1 MDTVQKL
8 LQSLNF
14 QIKNLGIPPTYLKA
28 GAIVFLLFVL
38 VLVLARTRRILV
50 RWSFKAASA
59 WFLIGFLIALVLEGF
74 LLIGG
79 RTVLTEILGWKN
91 APKPIQI
98 TLDRG
103 REKMVDV
110 LGIKE
115 EIPFSFANQEIKL
128 EELIEIFQSLEPEE
142 AEEIRSAICSP
153 GQ

>member
-1 MDTVQKL
+1 MGTVQEL
-8 LQSLNF
+8 LQGLLL
-14 QIKNLGIPPTYLKA
+14 QIKNLGIPSRYLKA

-38 VLVLARTRRILV
+38 VLALARTRRIFV

-59 WFLIGFLIALVLEGF
+59 WFFIGFLIALVLEGF

-91 APKPIQI
+91 APKPIQT

-115 EIPFSFANQEIKL
+115 EVPFSFATQEIKL

-142 AEEIRSAICSP
+142 AEEVRSAICSP